1 MRHRVRFGVL
11 LGVFLAAPLAVLS
24 AGCSSG
30 NRPLVQVGGQQ
41 VTVADYQQAA
51 RGAASQYPGLPD
63 EAKARLV
70 QDLVSRAMMLELAH
84 RLGYDTTSSVRN
96 TDRENERRA
105 LLQQLFM
112 RIAPSVQP
120 VSEAEARALY
130 EARRQEARVSMI
142 YASTRESA
150 VAALARLHAG
160 EPFAQVAGSL
170 ALPGMLPPDGDMGV
184 ILPGSLPDPLDGAVR
199 NVKVGEVG
207 GPYETAEGWYLVK
220 IASRQPHDPGNWEA
234 ERDAL
239 IEQERKRKQSATL
252 GRAYRDLKAEWQM
265 ELVPGGSQLL
275 FHVVS
280 PVEPLRPSPEQRRT
294 LLARYEG
301 GTYTLQDALDD
312 MMDASVQR
320 PPSQLLPAIQLWLE
334 NRVMLRVAV
343 LEARRRHLHEEPD
356 VAAMLRRKHEEM
368 LLQGVYQ
375 NAVAAVPP
383 PGPELVHI
391 AWEQLKGHFTRI
403 GDVRVASVVVADSS
417 TLLKLI
423 HIGANVRSLV
433 EAAKQAD
440 PALSVS
446 DTTVHYPNDDPS
458 WNALVAMFTQ
468 MQPGAWYGP
477 EPLARGWRI
486 LQMVD
491 KTVIQQSFEELPPAT
506 QQNIAGSA
514 AELARDARFRQF
526 TDSLSRAYLPVI
538 DRQQLAKLPWPVLA
552 TVDATP

>member
-1 MRHRVRFGVL
+1 LGVL
-11 LGVFLAAPLAVLS
+11 LGGLLAAPVALLL

-30 NRPLVQVGGQQ
+30 NRPLVQVGSQQ
-41 VTVADYQQAA
+41 VTVADYTQAA
-51 RGAASQYPGLPD
+51 RGAETQYQGLPD
-63 EAKARLV
+63 QAKARLV
-70 QDLVSRAMMLELAH
+70 QDLVSRASMLELAH
-84 RLGYDTTSSVRN
+84 RLGYDTTASVRN

-105 LLQQLFM
+105 LIQQLFA
-112 RIAPSVQP
+112 RIAPRAQP

-130 EARRQEARVSMI
+130 EARKQEARVSMI
-142 YASTRESA
+142 YTATREPA

-160 EPFAQVAGSL
+160 EPFAQVSRSL
-170 ALPGMLPPDGDMGV
+170 ALPGMLPPDGDMGP

-199 NVKVGEVG
+199 NLKVGEVG
-207 GPYETAEGWYLVK
+207 GPYETAEGFFLVK
-220 IASRQPHDPGNWEA
+220 IASRQPHESGPWEA

-239 IEQERKRKQSATL
+239 IEQQRKRKQSAAL
-252 GRAYRDLKAEWQM
+252 NRAYRDLKAEWQM
-265 ELVPGGSQLL
+265 ELVPGGPQLL

-280 PVEPLRPSPEQRRT
+280 PIEPLRPSPEQRRT
-294 LLARYEG
+294 LLARYAG

-312 MMDASVQR
+312 MQDASAQR

-334 NRVMLRVAV
+334 NQAMLRVAV

-356 VAAMLRRKHEEM
+356 VVAAVRRKHEEM
-368 LLQGVYQ
+368 LLQAVYQ

-383 PGPELVHI
+383 PGPELVQM
-391 AWEQLKGHFTRI
+391 AWEQLKGHFTRL
-403 GDVRVASVVVADSS
+403 GDVRVASVMVADSS

-446 DTTVHYPNDDPS
+446 DTTVHYPNNDPG
-458 WNALVAMFTQ
+458 WNALAAMFTQ

-477 EPLARGWRI
+477 EPLVHGWRV

-491 KTVIQQSFEELPPAT
+491 KTVIQQAYEELPPAT
-506 QQNIAGSA
+506 QQNIASSA

-526 TDSLSRAYLPVI
+526 TDSLAHAYLPVI
-538 DRQQLAKLPWPVLA
+538 DRQQMAKLPWPVLA
-552 TVDATP
+552 TADDTP